1 MGNAFDDFSTGSLAV
16 GAMLGFATCIFAV
29 AVQTYLVGVVGAI
42 AFGLC
47 LGTLCR
53 RAS

>member
-1 MGNAFDDFSTGSLAV
+1 MDIFDDASTGSLAV
-16 GAMLGFATCIFAV
+16 VAMLGFATCVFAV
-29 AVQTYLVGVVGAI
+29 AVQSYLIGVVGAI